1 MAIPLPATTP
11 GWRKSS
17 RPPAVR
23 VKVVASAIALAVVLV
38 GCSND
43 KGREGAERST
53 GETRRG
59 GTLRI
64 GVVRPASLD
73 PARARTVDELLVV
86 DQLFDS
92 LTAYDPKTLEPV
104 PAIAERWE
112 STPDQLHWAFHL
124 RPDAV
129 FANGRQITSADVKY
143 TLDRIAQRGSGST
156 VADLLEPIA
165 GFRAVNIDGTAT
177 ELSGVTTPSPT
188 EVKIVLDQ
196 PWSVLPSVL
205 GSAPFGIVP
214 REAVEAGDPVF
225 GERPVGSG
233 PFVLRERDDRRI
245 VLAPVT
251 RDRALVERLE
261 VALFDDADASYAAFE
276 AGDLEWSQVPA
287 EQVEAAAADHGRSG
301 FRPYLAELFY
311 GFNLKNSKFADAR
324 FREAIVRAIDRRAI
338 VSAIYG
344 GTVRPT
350 EGLVVEGVPGHQETP
365 CGERCIHDPA
375 RARELV
381 LEAFGGGAP
390 PEIGIDYDDDKTQ
403 EAVAKAMQ
411 ANLSEVGIPAVLRPK
426 PLKEYQEFAVSGNQE
441 LFRLGWIGSY
451 PSADAFLQPL
461 FLTGAPSNLTGFSA
475 APVDDGL
482 RTARAEADGARRSE
496 LFQSVERAIMEQLP
510 VVPIAQFEVHA
521 VSAKRV
527 RGLELT
533 SAGTFDASRVWLAEG

>member
-1 MAIPLPATTP
+1 M
-11 GWRKSS
+11 
-17 RPPAVR
+17 R
-23 VKVVASAIALAVVLV
+23 VKVAVATIALGAVLV
-38 GCSND
+38 SCSND

-53 GETRRG
+53 GEARRG

-64 GVVRPASLD
+64 GVVRPSSLD

-124 RPDAV
+124 RADAV
-129 FANGRQITSADVKY
+129 FANGRPITSADVKY
-143 TLDRIAQRGSGST
+143 TFDRIAQRGSGST

-165 GFRAVNIDGTAT
+165 GFRAVNVDGTAT
-177 ELSGVTTPSPT
+177 ELAGVTTPTPT

-205 GSAPFGIVP
+205 GSAQFGIVP

-233 PFVLRERDDRRI
+233 PFVLRERDDRRL
-245 VLAPVT
+245 VLAPVARERT
-251 RDRALVERLE
+251 LVERLE
-261 VALFDDADASYAAFE
+261 VALFDDADGSFAAFE

-287 EQVEAAAADHGRSG
+287 EQVEAAAADHGRAG

-311 GFNLKNSKFADAR
+311 GFNLKNPKFADAR

-381 LEAFGGGAP
+381 LEAFGGGPA

-411 ANLSEVGIPAVLRPK
+411 ANLGEVGISAVLRPK

-461 FLTGAPSNLTGFSA
+461 FLTAAPSNLTGFSA

-482 RTARAEADGARRSE
+482 RAARAESDAGRRGE
-496 LFQSVERAIMEQLP
+496 LFKTVERAIMEQLP

-521 VSAKRV
+521 VSASKV

-533 SAGTFDASRVWLAEG
+533 SAGTFDASRVWLAED